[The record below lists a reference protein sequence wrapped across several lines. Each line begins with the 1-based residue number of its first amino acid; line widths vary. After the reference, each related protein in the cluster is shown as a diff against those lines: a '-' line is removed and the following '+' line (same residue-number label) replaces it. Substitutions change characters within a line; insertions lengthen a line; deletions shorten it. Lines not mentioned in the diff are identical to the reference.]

1 MKYIP
6 KKEMDFKEPVVITGF
21 PGMGL
26 VGNIAA
32 HKIAKDL
39 NLDFVGYFD
48 SPEVPPIMA
57 VEEGILYPPI
67 RVYANENMIVIYS
80 EVLIP
85 QKSVYELADE
95 IMNYI
100 GTKNP
105 KILINLDGI
114 TSLNPK
120 KTYMVS
126 ASENMLKS
134 MEHENIEILD
144 FGMAGGL
151 AGIITVRCG
160 DKGIPSVCLMAE
172 TNGLRPDPKGASNL
186 ITILNDMYDLDVN
199 TEDLLKEDKEIKEK
213 LKKLAEEQIKILSK
227 QKIENPMYM

>member
-6 KKEMDFKEPVVITGF
+6 KKEMDFNEPIVITGF

-48 SPEVPPIMA
+48 SPDIPPIMA

-67 RVYANENMIVIYS
+67 RAYSSENIMVIYS
-80 EVLIP
+80 EILIP
-85 QKSVYELADE
+85 QNSIHELTDE
-95 IMNYI
+95 IINYMGI
-100 GTKNP
+100 VNP

-126 ASENMLKS
+126 SSENVLKS
-134 MEHENIEILD
+134 IDHKNIEILNLGVTG
-144 FGMAGGL
+144 GM
-151 AGIITVRCG
+151 AGIITLKCG
-160 DKGIPSVCLMAE
+160 DNDIPSVCLMTE